1 MQEVC
6 DVLFRMG
13 WGVTVYRKGSDHLV
27 PAVSEDEA
35 GEILALWSAVTE
47 GVGWIEEACAAGDAR
62 LLVDGWYPS
71 VFTMPARVLAGV
83 IAGEAPEGCRQGRS
97 FPEGGVGVVEPEFR
111 WHPEVAAKVQPE
123 EWLILTVIDTS

>member
-35 GEILALWSAVTE
+35 GEILALWSAITL
-47 GVGWIEEACAAGDAR
+47 AAGRA
-62 LLVDGWYPS
+62 
-71 VFTMPARVLAGV
+71 TM
-83 IAGEAPEGCRQGRS
+83 S
-97 FPEGGVGVVEPEFR
+97 
-111 WHPEVAAKVQPE
+111 
-123 EWLILTVIDTS
+123 S